1 MVNNSN
7 LTRKNNVFLID
18 ATAFCYRAFFALKGL
33 STTYGQPTNAIYGFV
48 NMLNKLIKDYNPEY
62 LAVCFDVSRDTFRQK
77 KFAEYKITR
86 PAMPEGLVGQL
97 PLIKEIIRAYNIK
110 IFEKEGF
117 EADDIIATLTHRL
130 REHKL
135 PVTIISSDKDIMQLI
150 DKDICVFN
158 PYQDKGKMYSENDVL
173 KRYGVEPSKIADILA
188 LMGDSTDNIPG
199 VPGVGEKTAIEL
211 IKKYDSLDNLINN
224 LKEIKSD
231 NLRKTI
237 TSNLDKVELSREL
250 IQLNSQVELSFEL
263 ADLKQVGP
271 DVKKLYTLFKRLEF
285 NKLLKELPAIPQT
298 ETRIKKCRELKNVE
312 DLVKKLRK
320 KCLSLFLDYQT
331 QTVYLANLEDDSCYK
346 AKIEEITP
354 LLLEPQIKKIGYDL
368 KRLVLFL
375 KDAKLQ
381 FSGIYFDIM
390 LAAYLVNP
398 SRRDYSL
405 ESIAGDHL
413 DINLKE
419 PDSLMALDLVT
430 RLISVLDKEIKDKS
444 LDKLFY
450 QIEMPL
456 VEVLADME
464 HCGVKVDVGRLKLL
478 SKNIESRLI
487 ELIENIYSFSG
498 KQFNINSPKQ
508 LREVLFD
515 KLKLPVIKKTKTG
528 PSTNEEVLK
537 KLTKHHKL
545 PQLLLEYRQL
555 TKLKST
561 YIDSLPQLIN
571 SRTGRIHTSFS
582 QVATETGRLACSQ
595 PNLQNIPVKTPIGKK
610 VRQAFIAKDRESL
623 LVSADYSQ
631 IELRLLAHLSKDKAL
646 LDAFHK
652 DKDIHRSTAS
662 LIYGI
667 DEAEVTD
674 QMREL
679 AKRINFSIIYGLS
692 PFSLSSD
699 LEISF
704 EEAQGFID
712 SYFTRYPKAGQFIQD
727 QIGKAKKDGFVTT
740 ILGRRR
746 YLPEIRNKNAAIRG
760 FAERQAVNTP
770 IQGSA
775 ADLIKLAMIDIFR
788 VIKEKRLTIKM
799 VLQIHDELLFEVDRK
814 ELNNHISL
822 IKEKMETVYPLE
834 VPIKVD
840 LAWGNNWLEMKAI
853 K

>member
-1 MVNNSN
+1 MTKPR
-7 LTRKNNVFLID
+7 LYLID

-405 ESIAGDHL
+405 ESIAADHL

-419 PDSLMALDLVT
+419 TDPLLALDLIT
-430 RLISVLDKEIKDKS
+430 RLTPILDKKIKDRS

-464 HCGVKVDVGRLKLL
+464 HCGVKIDGERLKLL
-478 SKNIESRLI
+478 SRDTESRLI
-487 ELIENIYSFSG
+487 ELIENIYSLSG

-515 KLKLPVIKKTKTG
+515 KLKLPVIKKSKTG

-555 TKLKST
+555 SKLKST

-571 SRTGRIHTSFS
+571 SKTGRIHTSFS

-610 VRQAFIAKDRESL
+610 VRQAFTAKDRENL

-631 IELRLLAHLSKDKAL
+631 IELRLLAHLSKDRAL

-652 DKDIHRSTAS
+652 NKDIHRFTAS

-667 DEAEVTD
+667 DEAGITD

-692 PFSLSSD
+692 AFGLAND
-699 LEISF
+699 LEISL

-712 SYFTRYPKAGQFIQD
+712 AYFARYPKAGQFIQD
-727 QIGKAKKDGFVTT
+727 QINKAKKNGFVTT

-746 YLPEIRNKNAAIRG
+746 YIPEIRNKNAAIRG

-788 VIKEKRLTIKM
+788 VIKEKRLTIRM
-799 VLQIHDELLFEVDRK
+799 VLQIHDELLFEVNHK
-814 ELNNHISL
+814 ELDNDLVL

-834 VPIKVD
+834 VPVKVD
-840 LAWGNNWLEMKAI
+840 LASGSNWLEMEVI